1 MLPFDNRPWARAL
14 ARTVIVLS
22 LIAAA
27 LGAYYCYITDQLHIS
42 EIAIIVLSLLAI
54 IPPNVAIILRRS
66 EPACLPGTELGTELG
81 TDSSGL
87 GHPAHLRIR

>member
-27 LGAYYCYITDQLHIS
+27 LASYYCYITDQLHIS
-42 EIAIIVLSLLAI
+42 EVAIIGLLLLTI
-54 IPPNVAIILRRS
+54 IPPNVAIVLRKSEPGS
-66 EPACLPGTELGTELG
+66 EPAG
-81 TDSSGL
+81 DSSI
-87 GHPAHLRIR
+87 GHQAHLRIR